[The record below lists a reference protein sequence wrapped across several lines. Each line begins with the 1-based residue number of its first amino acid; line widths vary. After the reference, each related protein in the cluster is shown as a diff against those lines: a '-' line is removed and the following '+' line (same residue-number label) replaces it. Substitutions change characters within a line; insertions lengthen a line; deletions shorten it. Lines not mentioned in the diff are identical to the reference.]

1 MFRKRQKKEEDPIEI
16 LKKEIDEEKEKLKAA
31 IEQRK
36 KQLEKKKNEVKSSIW
51 PRLIIG
57 GIAFIIVS
65 AIGIHSYESYE
76 RARVLK
82 AIRKNIES

>member
-1 MFRKRQKKEEDPIEI
+1 MFRKRQKKEDPIEV

-36 KQLEKKKNEVKSSIW
+36 KQLEKKKEEVKSSIW

-65 AIGIHSYESYE
+65 TIGIHSYESYE